1 MQANDY
7 SAKNLKGIPMQLLR
21 TSIWALGIVLLILIG
36 LYVHSLN
43 FNGPEWLKD
52 ISLNVGTEVLSILL
66 TVWLIDS
73 VFKRNELNERERITN
88 IAISQLRLPLRKHIS
103 MLLGMYKGALLS
115 PPANPPLTLRDLFGP
130 NYIAELTF
138 FDFSKPAPILNI
150 QPIDWFNYLHN
161 EVEQFKSSLS
171 LTIEKYAA
179 FLDSETVELLES
191 LMASSLLGLLS
202 QARAVPP
209 IDRQQ
214 NFNRQYNL
222 LSGNNISELI
232 NQHTD
237 LIEKIVELSNQ
248 KLPDDKKICLSAED
262 WRNDVAP
269 QFGSARL

>member
-1 MQANDY
+1 
-7 SAKNLKGIPMQLLR
+7 
-21 TSIWALGIVLLILIG
+21 
-36 LYVHSLN
+36 
-43 FNGPEWLKD
+43 
-52 ISLNVGTEVLSILL
+52 
-66 TVWLIDS
+66 
-73 VFKRNELNERERITN
+73 
-88 IAISQLRLPLRKHIS
+88 
-103 MLLGMYKGALLS
+103 
-115 PPANPPLTLRDLFGP
+115 
-130 NYIAELTF
+130 
-138 FDFSKPAPILNI
+138 
-150 QPIDWFNYLHN
+150 
-161 EVEQFKSSLS
+161 
-171 LTIEKYAA
+171 
-179 FLDSETVELLES
+179 
-191 LMASSLLGLLS
+191 MASSLLGLLS